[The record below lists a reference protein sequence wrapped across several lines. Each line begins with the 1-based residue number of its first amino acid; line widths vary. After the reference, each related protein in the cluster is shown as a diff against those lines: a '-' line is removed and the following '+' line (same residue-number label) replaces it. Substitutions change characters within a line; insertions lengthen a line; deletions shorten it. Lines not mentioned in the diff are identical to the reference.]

1 MSGTASNSDETDEGV
16 RETIDRAVDDVK
28 ALDFATLEEVKEAF
42 RR

>member
-1 MSGTASNSDETDEGV
+1 MSETANDTGEADEGV
-16 RETIDRAVDDVK
+16 RERIDRAVEDVK